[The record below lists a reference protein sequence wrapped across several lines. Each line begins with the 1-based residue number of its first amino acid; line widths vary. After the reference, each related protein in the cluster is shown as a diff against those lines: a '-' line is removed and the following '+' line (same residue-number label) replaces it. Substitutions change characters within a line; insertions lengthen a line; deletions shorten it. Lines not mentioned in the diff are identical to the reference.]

1 MDYSETPE
9 EELFDKNKNKLD
21 GTHKRVI
28 ADGPKEDEYDRF
40 GNKINGTFRKKG
52 NKLKVLWIKSNP
64 VQDKLSGNRFGRWR

>member
-40 GNKINGTFRKKG
+40 GNKINGINDTFRKSIIIFY
-52 NKLKVLWIKSNP
+52 IKY
-64 VQDKLSGNRFGRWR
+64 LI